1 MTTPTRLAGAVAAA
15 CLAFAAAA
23 QAQTPPAASAQQPTC
38 PCGVEEQAPTPP
50 PQPAQLP
57 ATTTFTG
64 DTGLW
69 FVPTAQV
76 LARGMVSVSGYRAGF
91 NYPQGFTNVGEFRAT
106 FGVGVFK
113 RTELFG
119 ALTVDRR
126 IDRDLR
132 PVFTSNPDVGGV
144 VLNYPLVNQ
153 YWTGDN
159 VGDLYLGLK
168 TGLLQEEHGDPA
180 SLALRVVFKIPTA
193 DKDKGIG
200 TGKVDTE
207 INGIVSKEIN
217 NAVELSGFGGVLFR
231 PESDQA
237 TLSNSFTWGVGAGF
251 PSRSRLRLTT
261 ELNGDVPFNSTA
273 TLKSPLLGIDGSF
286 APTTSTINSF
296 TAATVAINWQA
307 KNGFFVG
314 AGASWNFPTKDRAN
328 FFTQGEE
335 TGDFVDYQV
344 RLGFHP
350 GTHGRPVPVV
360 PPPPKCKECAPENR
374 PPTVKANC
382 GPCTVYVNESL
393 PVTSVGSDPD
403 GDALTYRWNAVTG
416 RFDNN
421 ATQNTTWTA
430 PATEGPVDLTVT
442 VDDGHQHTASD
453 TVRVQ
458 VMKRELPPLQFED
471 VYFDFDRYSLRP
483 EATRLLDDAVRQLQA
498 QPDKK
503 IIIEGHTCNIGT
515 AEYNLALGDRRA
527 KSVYDYL
534 VSRGIA
540 ADRLETRSYGEERP
554 AHPNDREE
562 TRRLNRRAALVVR
575 VQ

>member
-1 MTTPTRLAGAVAAA
+1 MTTTIRRAGAVAA
-15 CLAFAAAA
+15 CLLLAAGARA
-23 QAQTPPAASAQQPTC
+23 QTPQTPPAAQPAC
-38 PCGVEEQAPTPP
+38 PCGTIDTPP
-50 PQPAQLP
+50 PQPAVTP
-57 ATTTFTG
+57 PRFGTTTYLG

-69 FVPTAQV
+69 FVPTADV
-76 LARGMVSVSGYRAGF
+76 LAKGKFSVSGYRVGV
-91 NYPQGFTNVGEFRAT
+91 NYDQGFTNVGEFRAT
-106 FGVGVFK
+106 FAVGAFA
-113 RTELFG
+113 RTEIFG

-132 PVFTSNPDVGGV
+132 PLFSPNPDVGGV
-144 VLNYPLVNQ
+144 ALNYPLVNQ
-153 YWTGDN
+153 PWTGDN
-159 VGDLYLGLK
+159 IGDLYVGLK
-168 TGLLQEEHGDPA
+168 TGLLQEERGDPA
-180 SLALRVVFKIPTA
+180 SVAFRVVFKIPTA

-207 INGIVSKEIN
+207 VEGIVSRELGGK
-217 NAVELSGFGGVLFR
+217 VQLSGYAGVMLR
-231 PESDQA
+231 PDSDQVS
-237 TLSNSFTWGVGAGF
+237 LSHGFTYGVGAGF
-251 PSRSRLRLTT
+251 PSRSPLRVTT
-261 ELNGDVPFNSTA
+261 ELHGEMPFNDTA
-273 TLKSPLLGIDGSF
+273 TLGAPFFGNDGSQ
-286 APTTSTINSF
+286 APATSTIQSV
-296 TAATVAINWQA
+296 TAATISLNWQA

-314 AGASWNFPTKDRAN
+314 AGASWNFPTKDRAG
-328 FFTQGEE
+328 FKTEDEE

-344 RLGFHP
+344 RVGFHP
-350 GTHGRPVPVV
+350 GVKVHQPPFV
-360 PPPPKCKECAPENR
+360 PPPPTCRDCAPENR

-382 GPCTVYVNESL
+382 GPCTVYVGESI

-403 GDALTYRWNAVTG
+403 GDRLAYRWNGVSG

-421 ATQNTTWTA
+421 ALQNTSWTA
-430 PATEGPVDLTVT
+430 PAAEGPVDLTVT

-458 VMKRELPPLQFED
+458 VLKRALPPLQLED

-503 IIIEGHTCNIGT
+503 IVIEGHTCNIGT

-527 KSVYDYL
+527 KSVLDYL
-534 VSRGIA
+534 VSRGVG